1 MSDHSVSTIRML
13 AVIFP
18 GQGSQFGGMAKDL
31 LEQSESARNMMAQAD
46 SILGFELSKIMA
58 DATGDELG
66 RTIFTQPA
74 VFVHSMMLWD
84 LFRSSSNMTPQ
95 VAAGHS
101 LGEYSALCSAGVISF
116 EDALRCIK
124 VRSQAMDNAQPAGLC
139 GMMAVV
145 GVTSQR
151 VGEVLDGLHENQ
163 SVKIANFNA
172 PDQVVLSGTIE
183 ALKAVATS
191 MSHEKRCR
199 CVMLPV
205 SSAFHTDLMSSA
217 KNELFQF
224 LNDVEFHSP
233 VFPVI
238 SNVTASVFPKEP
250 SEVKKLLAEQVV
262 SPVLW
267 TDTISGMQDLGVERF
282 LEIGPGKVLTGLMKR
297 IDRTLDCRTISGLPD
312 IETFVGAYS

>member
-1 MSDHSVSTIRML
+1 MSDHSVSSNRML

-18 GQGSQFGGMAKDL
+18 GQGSQFGGMASDL
-31 LEQSESARNMMAQAD
+31 LEHSESARDMMARAD
-46 SILGFELSKIMA
+46 SILGYELSNIMA
-58 DATGDELG
+58 DAAGVELG

-84 LFRSSSNMTPQ
+84 IFRSSTGMTPL

-101 LGEYSALCSAGVISF
+101 LGEYSALCAAGVISF

-124 VRSQAMDNAQPAGLC
+124 VRSQAMDNAHPPGLC
-139 GMMAVV
+139 GMMAII
-145 GVTSQR
+145 GLSSQR
-151 VGEVLDGLHENQ
+151 VGEVLEGNPQTQ
-163 SVKIANFNA
+163 SLKIANFNA
-172 PDQVVLSGTIE
+172 PDQVVLSGAIE
-183 ALKAVATS
+183 ALKAASVS
-191 MSHEKRCR
+191 FNLEKRCR
-199 CVMLPV
+199 CVMLSV

-238 SNVTASVFPKEP
+238 SNVTASVFPEEP

-267 TDTISGMQDLGVERF
+267 TDTISSMRDLGPECF
-282 LEIGPGKVLTGLMKR
+282 MEIGPGKVLTGLMKR
-297 IDRTLDCRTISGLPD
+297 IDRTLDSRTISTLSD
-312 IETFVGAYS
+312 IENYVGAHS